1 MEDPRVSLAT
11 EDLSRMIRQ
20 YGCLSSVRSILRL
33 NIRRRKAEMEETRGD
48 PVHGP
53 VAVKE
58 LAMARLRYSAFKKSL
73 TSV

>member
-1 MEDPRVSLAT
+1 MEDPRLSLARN
-11 EDLSRMIRQ
+11 DLNRMMNE
-20 YGCLSSVRSILRL
+20 YGSVRSVKSMLRQSISL
-33 NIRRRKAEMEETRGD
+33 RKAEVDESRGD

-73 TSV
+73 TPV